1 MTYATRCY
9 GTRRESKQWKQK
21 PNRKPRLAIILTQ
34 DVYKLGVKGQ
44 IVKVKHGYG
53 RNHLLPQGMAVY
65 ATPDNIKQHNA
76 FEATKGSSTGNEV
89 EHLANFLSGKVLTVR
104 HDPDSK
110 SAIFEQH
117 ISRAFESDLGV
128 HVPLDCIDLD
138 EPIVN
143 FDEPEKHLVNI
154 RLDESTL
161 VSVPITVDLKYAK
174 RKRQQQE
181 KQDSGADLE
190 PKILRN

>member
-1 MTYATRCY
+1 MASLTGLFSRSLNRWERSCLTYATRCY

-89 EHLANFLSGKVLTVR
+89 EHLANFLSGKVLTCLLYTSPSPR
-104 HDPDSK
+104 DATLSRMPS
-110 SAIFEQH
+110 SA
-117 ISRAFESDLGV
+117 
-128 HVPLDCIDLD
+128 
-138 EPIVN
+138 
-143 FDEPEKHLVNI
+143 
-154 RLDESTL
+154 
-161 VSVPITVDLKYAK
+161 
-174 RKRQQQE
+174 
-181 KQDSGADLE
+181 
-190 PKILRN
+190 